1 MNSRGIQV
9 LVVDDEPRYVQLIT
23 LNLRASGYR
32 VITASDGETA
42 VARAENEQP
51 ALVILDVMLPDI
63 DGYEVCRRI
72 REFSAVPIIMLTAK
86 AEVAHKVAGLGAGAD
101 DYVTKPFS
109 ADELLARVQAALRR
123 QEQNRDRTP
132 RTFESDG
139 LSVDFEA
146 RRVTRDG
153 VEVALSPLEFRL
165 VERLIA
171 NAGRVLLSDDLLQSV
186 WGQGYEGAD
195 ESLRTAGARLRRKIE
210 SDPDRPRHLLTVRGV
225 GYSFQRPTVRPS
237 QNG

>member
-1 MNSRGIQV
+1 MC
-9 LVVDDEPRYVQLIT
+9 LIT

-72 REFSAVPIIMLTAK
+72 REFSTFPIIMLTAK
-86 AEVAHKVAGLGAGAD
+86 ADVTHKVAGLGAD
-101 DYVTKPFS
+101 DYVTKLFS

-123 QEQNRDRTP
+123 QEQNRDQTP
-132 RTFESDG
+132 RTFESEG

-146 RRVTRDG
+146 RRIMRDG
-153 VEVALSPLEFRL
+153 AEVALSPLEFRL
-165 VERLIA
+165 LERLIA

-186 WGQGYEGAD
+186 WGQGYEGAN
-195 ESLRTAGARLRRKIE
+195 ESLRTAVARLRRKIE
-210 SDPDRPRHLLTVRGV
+210 SDPGRPHHLLTVRGV